1 MTNINIPILP
11 EAFLTFASKSSVG
24 PSYVASGQEDH
35 KTYTN
40 LNDDTITMV
49 NNCYFDS
56 IAQYIGVLRNLQ
68 VYCAMPKVKIDPCEI
83 NSDSIAQ
90 CPGVLRNV

>member
-1 MTNINIPILP
+1 MYACIEFAHCRIRISSPCLIPQELCKNSWIYNRSISNLNIPILP

-24 PSYVASGQEDH
+24 PSYVANGQEDN

-40 LNDDTITMV
+40 LNDDTIIMV

-56 IAQYIGVLRNLQ
+56 IA
-68 VYCAMPKVKIDPCEI
+68 
-83 NSDSIAQ
+83 
-90 CPGVLRNV
+90 